1 MATDHMTPSVLARR
15 PPSSQTPTLA
25 LIGCGAFAE
34 AFYLPA
40 MAAHLPDVL
49 RTLILVD
56 TRLERARYLAARFG
70 AGEACAD
77 YHDVLTRIDGAIL
90 AIPHA
95 FHHAA
100 AVTLLSNGVHVLCE
114 KPLTLSAQD
123 AHDMVAAADRA
134 GAVLAANY
142 VQRLFPSNVKVREML
157 RDGALGRIEH
167 ITYDWGS
174 EFTWPTVSGFYFGPD
189 GRRQYGVLAD
199 RGAHALDLICWWL
212 GAKPHVTEVRT
223 DALGGLDAVA
233 QIRLQHEGCTIDI
246 RLSWLSKLANRYT
259 VCGSEAEIENN
270 YETWDV
276 LPVRSRSGE
285 VRTLRLPTTKRAY
298 RDYAVD
304 VVADFINAFQTGTA
318 PLVPARDVVASVELI
333 EACYAAAVPF
343 DMPWTKVESVLDGR
357 SQA

>member
-1 MATDHMTPSVLARR
+1 MAAEHMPPSVPARR
-15 PPSSQTPTLA
+15 PAPGQTPTLA

-40 MAAHLPDVL
+40 MATHLPGVL

-70 AGEACAD
+70 AGEVCAD
-77 YHDVLTRIDGAIL
+77 YHDILTRVDGAIL

-100 AVTLLSNGVHVLCE
+100 AITLLLNGVHVLCE

-142 VQRLFPSNVKVREML
+142 VQRLFPSNIKVREML
-157 RDGALGRIEH
+157 RDGELGQVEH

-189 GRRQYGVLAD
+189 GCRRYGVLAD

-212 GAKPHVTEVRT
+212 GAKPRITEIRT

-233 QIRLQHEGCTIDI
+233 QVRLQHEDCTIDI

-259 VCGSEAEIENN
+259 IRGSEAEIENN

-285 VRTLRLPTTKRAY
+285 VRMLRFPTAKRAY
-298 RDYAVD
+298 RDYAAD
-304 VVADFINAFQTGTA
+304 IVANFINAIQTGTT
-318 PLVPARDVVASVELI
+318 PLIPARDVLASVELI

-343 DMPWTKVESVLDGR
+343 HMPWIQVESVLDGCN
-357 SQA
+357 QT